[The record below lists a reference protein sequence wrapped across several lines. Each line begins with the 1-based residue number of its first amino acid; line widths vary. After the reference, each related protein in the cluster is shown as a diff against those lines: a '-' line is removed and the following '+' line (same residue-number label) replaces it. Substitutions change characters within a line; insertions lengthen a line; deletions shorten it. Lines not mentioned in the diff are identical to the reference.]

1 MTAGVISR
9 YGRMT
14 AMIVFGASVV
24 ATPANAQ
31 TPLLGEVDL
40 IASNFCPRGWLPAD
54 GRLLRISEYTAL
66 FAVMGTTYGGNG
78 TTDFALPKV
87 SFPTQSG
94 GPLMACVATQ
104 GAMPRR

>member
-1 MTAGVISR
+1 
-9 YGRMT
+9 
-14 AMIVFGASVV
+14 MILFAASVV
-24 ATPANAQ
+24 ATPAKAQ